1 MPPKREK
8 SWQSE
13 GSLLSIKAEPPPVL
27 VTPSSGCCQRSWFK
41 SKEHQ
46 VRQVHMAG
54 RDPITKFLSPKYLT
68 GEWRDFV
75 FKEDDILALTYLK
88 SGTYWMIEILSLI
101 HTKRDPKWI
110 QSVPIWE
117 RSPWIETN
125 LLYEFLEGREGRL
138 ISSHLLIQ
146 LLPKSLFTSKAKIIH
161 LIRDPRDVL
170 VFGYFL
176 SKTCPYFD
184 PAASLQAHF
193 EQFLQGNKIYDIIS
207 QYDYN
212 FTPSH

>member
-1 MPPKREK
+1 
-8 SWQSE
+8 
-13 GSLLSIKAEPPPVL
+13 
-27 VTPSSGCCQRSWFK
+27 
-41 SKEHQ
+41 
-46 VRQVHMAG
+46 MAG

-193 EQFLQGNKIYDIIS
+193 EQFLQGNKQQSLEPCQLPLPSVAHPESAGLPRTTGIIHAPTCFS
-207 QYDYN
+207 MPPKEALRCD
-212 FTPSH
+212 SRSGISVAISASL